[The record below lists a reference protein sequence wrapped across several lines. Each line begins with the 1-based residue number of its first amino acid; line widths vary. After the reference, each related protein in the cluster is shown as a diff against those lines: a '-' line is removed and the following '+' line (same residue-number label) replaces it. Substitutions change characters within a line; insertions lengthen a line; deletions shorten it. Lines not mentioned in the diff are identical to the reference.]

1 MTIMTR
7 ARAIAGA
14 LLGVLLTVPTARA
27 QAQNAVITGKVTTEF
42 GQPLEGANVFIT
54 ELSISVGSN
63 AQGQYTITV
72 PAARVT
78 GQQLV
83 LRARSFGFVPQGK
96 PLTLRAGSQTADF
109 TLKQDVNRLQEV
121 VVTGVTGAT
130 EQKKLPFSV
139 AHVDDSQMPVP
150 GSNPLTQM
158 QGKVPGAQIVSASGR
173 PGSAPNVMLRG
184 PKSINASGRGQEPLY
199 IVDGIV
205 LEGGADN
212 GRSPIADINPQDI
225 ESVEVV
231 KGAAASSL
239 YGSRA
244 GNGVIQIT
252 TRSGKRGG
260 DGLRFNVRTEYGRGD
275 IENQFGF
282 AKRTA
287 MMMDETKTRFCV
299 KGPGP
304 VCASTVDLAGEAFR
318 TNDGFQEV
326 AGTPVGFQDDFGIAG
341 APSKVQQRVLFQ
353 NEQFPVS
360 YNPINQM
367 VTPGN
372 TTNNT
377 FDASGRFGKTS
388 IFGSVNNLYNAGSIR
403 YLTGLKRNSV
413 RLNADQDVG
422 DALSFGVRTF
432 YSRSSS
438 DGGDQE
444 NGNGFFRLTR
454 TPAGVNLLALDSHGR
469 LYIRSNPL
477 NQGTQNENPAYDF
490 QNQRQLDQNDRFLGN
505 ITSTYK
511 PFGWLDFNGNVS
523 YDRNNGTSFFQRD
536 KGFRTTGGAPSQPL
550 GTVNLSTNN
559 DQSVNTGI
567 DGSAHRTFGDFTTRL
582 TAGYLYEQQD
592 FFSTNQSGNTL
603 AVPGLYTTN
612 SATAGY
618 SIGSTTQSVRSL
630 GMRSGFDVDYKER
643 YIASFIARRDGSSL
657 FGSDNRW
664 ANYGRAAL
672 AWRASD
678 EPWWFIPQLND
689 FKLRAAIGTAGGR
702 PRFSGQY
709 ETFTIGTGGSLSAN
723 TLGNKQLRPETTT
736 EVELGI
742 DAEAFSKYGITLTYA
757 KSDTKDQL
765 LLVPPAAISGFN
777 NQWLNAGTLQN
788 KTLEASLNVPIL
800 HQRNLNW
807 SARVNFDHTSSV
819 ITQLD
824 VPSSY
829 YGTGQQG
836 TETMF
841 RQAQGEHLGTFYGRK
856 FITSCKELP
865 SAFQSQC
872 GGAGS
877 AYQKN
882 DEGLIVW
889 VGAGNSINDGITHNL
904 WQAVNPA
911 CVDASGKPLSVAAG
925 EPTARRTRVRSTAR
939 GAPRRTGACR
949 WSSAT
954 RRVLRRRSHSATRF
968 PTSDSA
974 FHRT

>member
-1 MTIMTR
+1 MTR

-78 GQQLV
+78 GQQIV
-83 LRARSFGFVPQGK
+83 LRARSFGFVPQGM

-173 PGSAPNVMLRG
+173 PGSAPSVMLRG

-205 LEGGADN
+205 LEGGVDN

-225 ESVEVV
+225 ESVEIV

-260 DGLRFNVRTEYGRGD
+260 DGLRFNARTEYGRGD

-299 KGPGP
+299 KGTGP

-326 AGTPVGFQDDFGIAG
+326 AGTPVGFVDDFGIAG

-372 TTNNT
+372 TTNST

-388 IFGSVNNLYNAGSIR
+388 IFGSVNNVYNGGSIR

-413 RLNADQDVG
+413 RLNADQEVG

-438 DGGDQE
+438 DGADQE

-454 TPAGVNLLALDSHGR
+454 TPAGVNLLALDSHSR

-536 KGFRTTGGAPSQPL
+536 KGYRTTGGAPSQPL
-550 GTVNLSTNN
+550 GTQTLSTNN

-567 DGSAHRTFGDFTTRL
+567 DGSAHRTFGDWTTRL

-592 FFSTNQSGNTL
+592 FFSTTQSGNTL

-618 SIGSTTQSVRSL
+618 SIGSTTQSIRSL

-678 EPWWFIPQLND
+678 EPWWFLPQLND

-723 TLGNKQLRPETTT
+723 TLGNKKLRPETTT

-742 DAEAFSKYGITLTYA
+742 DARSLLQVRHHVDVRQVGHQGPAPSRSARGDLRVQQPVAQRRNPPEQDVGSLAER
-757 KSDTKDQL
+757 SDPSPAQPELVGPGELRPHELRHHAARRAVQL
-765 LLVPPAAISGFN
+765 LRHGSAGHGDDVPPG
-777 NQWLNAGTLQN
+777 
-788 KTLEASLNVPIL
+788 
-800 HQRNLNW
+800 
-807 SARVNFDHTSSV
+807 ARVSTSA
-819 ITQLD
+819 
-824 VPSSY
+824 P
-829 YGTGQQG
+829 
-836 TETMF
+836 
-841 RQAQGEHLGTFYGRK
+841 
-856 FITSCKELP
+856 
-865 SAFQSQC
+865 
-872 GGAGS
+872 
-877 AYQKN
+877 
-882 DEGLIVW
+882 
-889 VGAGNSINDGITHNL
+889 
-904 WQAVNPA
+904 
-911 CVDASGKPLSVAAG
+911 
-925 EPTARRTRVRSTAR
+925 STA
-939 GAPRRTGACR
+939 A
-949 WSSAT
+949 SSSRAA
-954 RRVLRRRSHSATRF
+954 RSFRRRSSRSAAAPAARIR
-968 PTSDSA
+968 
-974 FHRT
+974 RTTKA